1 MNVSPIS
8 GASIRP
14 TYSEQDGKITRP
26 EEIEQASR
34 QFESILVRQFLT
46 ESMGPLLEGGATGE
60 VFGYLLTDS
69 LANSISQGDG
79 LGLSSIIQA
88 QLSEKKS

>member
-1 MNVSPIS
+1 MNVSPTS
-8 GASIRP
+8 GAGIRP
-14 TYSEQDGKITRP
+14 HLPERDVQTTRP
-26 EEIEQASR
+26 EDIEQASR

-46 ESMGPLLEGGATGE
+46 DSMGPLLEGGATGE

-69 LANSISQGDG
+69 LANSISQAGG
-79 LGLSSIIQA
+79 LGFSSVIQA

>member
-1 MNVSPIS
+1 MNVSPTS
-8 GASIRP
+8 GAGIRP
-14 TYSEQDGKITRP
+14 HLPELDVQTTRP
-26 EEIEQASR
+26 EDIEQASR

-69 LANSISQGDG
+69 LANSISQAGG
-79 LGLSSIIQA
+79 LGFSSVIQA